1 MTSPEFARWK
11 PNAATAVASDG
22 TDPLLLPPPSPTAT
36 SRADQEQ
43 EPQDIREAFL
53 QGMSRAVATVNIVTT
68 DGAAGQAG
76 VTVSAM
82 SSVSA
87 DGSAPTL
94 LVCVHHLNPA
104 ADIVLRNGRF
114 AVNLL
119 REDQSFLSDV
129 FAGRLK
135 HELGDDKF
143 SFANWTS
150 MGNGTPRLAD
160 PLVAFG
166 CDVISSETVGTH
178 CVIFGAVRDVHLDDG
193 RPLIYTNRNYGYP
206 VHAGHPALAPGAEW
220 ELRIGSLPCFGSLF
234 LPTILMRMNN
244 PFSFTR
250 FPRVYLHEGSREQ
263 LCDLLLSGAID
274 FAFLFDGDL
283 DSRIQATPCF
293 EFQPCVV
300 VSPDSVLSDREE
312 FAEFT
317 PELLLRYGMVLHDSP
332 PNREF
337 ALSYIGRA
345 GRPHI
350 AVQTSSLRMAQK
362 LVGRA
367 VGYGVFATWTDDGSI
382 DDGKLIS
389 RPIRGEV
396 DKPLLCLCELPGQE
410 RSPAAEQFVAASE
423 RHARREPI

>member
-11 PNAATAVASDG
+11 PNAATAAASDG
-22 TDPLLLPPPSPTAT
+22 TDPLLLPPRSPAAT
-36 SRADQEQ
+36 SRADQEL
-43 EPQDIREAFL
+43 EPQDIRAAFL

-104 ADIVLRNGRF
+104 ADLLLRNGRF
-114 AVNLL
+114 AVNVL

-135 HELGDDKF
+135 HALGDDKF
-143 SFANWTS
+143 SCANWTA

-178 CVIFGAVRDVHLDDG
+178 RVIFGAVREVHLDDG
-193 RPLIYTNRNYGYP
+193 RPLIYTNRHYGYP
-206 VHAGHPALAPGAEW
+206 VQSGHPAPGAEW
-220 ELRIGSLPCFGSLF
+220 ELRVGSVPCFGSLF
-234 LPTILMRMNN
+234 LPTILRRMVD
-244 PFSFTR
+244 PLSGIR

-263 LCDLLLSGAID
+263 LCDLLLSGTIE

-300 VSPDSVLSDREE
+300 VSPDSVLADREE
-312 FAEFT
+312 FEELT
-317 PELLLRYGMVLHDSP
+317 PEVLLRYGMVLHDSP

-337 ALSYIGRA
+337 ALSYISRA
-345 GRPHI
+345 GRPPI
-350 AVQTSSLRMAQK
+350 AVRTSSFRMAK
-362 LVGRA
+362 TLVRRTL
-367 VGYGVFATWTDDGSI
+367 GYGVFATWTDDGSI
-382 DDGKLIS
+382 DGGELVS

-396 DKPLLCLCELPGQE
+396 DKPLLCLCERRGQE
-410 RSPAAEQFVAASE
+410 RSPAAERFVAACE
-423 RHARREPI
+423 RHARREPV